1 MPTSTQAFYSR
12 TYRPNLPPNC
22 SFKIGAEKAYS
33 VATSTGFG
41 KNK

>member
-1 MPTSTQAFYSR
+1 MPTSRQAYDSR
-12 TYRPNLPPNC
+12 IYRPHLPPNS